1 MRITAVETIVLRVP
15 DVLHINDSA
24 QDAIVIRVHTDAG
37 ITGVGEV
44 DSSPEVIRAII
55 EAPRSHR
62 VCTGLAHVLIGEDP
76 RDIERNWER
85 MYRASVWYGRRGA
98 AIQAM
103 SGIDLALWD
112 IKGKALGQPIYKLLG
127 GALRTSVPAYASVLM
142 PETPDAAFAEVRRWR
157 DRGFTAIKLG
167 WGPMGFDVAADAAL
181 VGAARE
187 AAGDSMEV
195 MIDLG
200 FYPGPDLDWGWDAS
214 RVLDFARAIEPY
226 RPYWLEEFLPPD
238 DLNGFARVAAGTS
251 IRTAAGEN
259 CMGRYE
265 FIDLMDRG
273 HVSVVQPD
281 VTRCGGITE
290 ALRIAHLAHDRGLP
304 CIPHAWSTGLIKAAT
319 MHLIAAIPN
328 GRFLEYALPE
338 TPMNMNLFGGLG
350 IDVDGDGMAHVL
362 NRPGIGVELDEA
374 VVREYQVNGSA
385 VG

>member
-76 RDIERNWER
+76 RDIDRLWER

-112 IKGKALGQPIYKLLG
+112 IKGKALGQPVYKLLG
-127 GALRTSVPAYASVLM
+127 GALRKTVPAYASVLM
-142 PETPDAAFAEVRRWR
+142 PETPEAAFAEVRRWR

-187 AAGDSMEV
+187 AAGDRMEV

-214 RVLDFARAIEPY
+214 RVLDFARAIAPFN
-226 RPYWLEEFLPPD
+226 PYWLEEFLPPD

-290 ALRIAHLAHDRGLP
+290 ARRIAHLAHERGLP

-328 GRFLEYALPE
+328 ARYLEYALPD

-350 IDVDGDGMAHVL
+350 IDVDGDGIAHVL
-362 NRPGIGVELDEA
+362 ERPGIGVELDEA
-374 VVREYQVNGSA
+374 VVREYQVHGAA